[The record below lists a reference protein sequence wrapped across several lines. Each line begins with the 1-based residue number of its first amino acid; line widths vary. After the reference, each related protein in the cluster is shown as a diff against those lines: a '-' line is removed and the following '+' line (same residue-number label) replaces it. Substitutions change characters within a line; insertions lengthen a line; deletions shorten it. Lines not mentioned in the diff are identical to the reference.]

1 MGRIACNNGTID
13 GSDRYAGDPVRM
25 DIGFGQ
31 GLVDASLVCPQRS
44 AALQEQGDALEW
56 KTLFRLCQ
64 MRSGLEIHGSFFR
77 WSCVLTFALI

>member
-13 GSDRYAGDPVRM
+13 GSDRDAGDPVRM

-31 GLVDASLVCPQRS
+31 SLVDASLVRAQRT

-64 MRSGLEIHGSFFR
+64 MRSELEIHGLSFH
-77 WSCVLTFALI
+77 

>member
-1 MGRIACNNGTID
+1 
-13 GSDRYAGDPVRM
+13 M

-31 GLVDASLVCPQRS
+31 GLVDASLVCPQRA

-64 MRSGLEIHGSFFR
+64 MRSELEIHDLFFR
-77 WSCVLTFALI
+77 WSSVLTFAFI